1 MYKYTV
7 PLALLLCLIS
17 VAQQPQAKSAPES
30 SAETSEPTVNTHALS
45 KDYRKSA
52 IAALSSIDD
61 WRKKAQDVRF
71 SSKYSDG
78 AVYTSR
84 SSTEREADAGE
95 KAEKDVK
102 TAKVDVTTPADK
114 FLQERLEIYLHVAKA
129 FNYYYTHFGSE
140 FPKKDAHTMTTC
152 QVLIGKAL
160 DEGST
165 AGFDEHP
172 EMKCE

>member
-7 PLALLLCLIS
+7 PFALLLSSIS
-17 VAQQPQAKSAPES
+17 LAQQPQAQ
-30 SAETSEPTVNTHALS
+30 SEPQSPAEVHTTVSTRELS

-84 SSTEREADAGE
+84 SSIEREADAEE

-102 TAKVDVTTPADK
+102 TAKVDVATPADK
-114 FLQERLEIYLHVAKA
+114 FLQERLETYLHVAKA

-152 QVLIGKAL
+152 QVLIEKAL

-165 AGFDEHP
+165 AGFGEHP
-172 EMKCE
+172 EM